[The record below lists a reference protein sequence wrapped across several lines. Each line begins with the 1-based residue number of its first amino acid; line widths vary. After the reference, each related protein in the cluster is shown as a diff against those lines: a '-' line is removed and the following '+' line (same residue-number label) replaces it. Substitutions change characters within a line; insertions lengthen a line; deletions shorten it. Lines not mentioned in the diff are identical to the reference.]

1 MGLVTSSVKKASL
14 FAMDGPSGLAKW
26 KFQFNPSELSLT
38 LERPWS
44 DGTNTHNASRA
55 GLTWGEPKT
64 DSLEFDTLLDE
75 SEYLVDEDA
84 GGVAALT
91 AISTASALAS
101 LAGGNALVQA
111 MLPKNDKS
119 ILEPLDKLAK
129 LAEPYE
135 ATAATGTAKKILQP
149 VLRFKWGEFKFVG
162 VITKLDTKILLWD
175 DKGKPRRAELKIE
188 MSGRYEGKDGN
199 VWKVSDPSKLF
210 DAEKATK
217 TGKEKTTETPDTEVE
232 LS

>member
-1 MGLVTSSVKKASL
+1 MGLVSSSIKKASL
-14 FAMDGPSGLAKW
+14 FAMDGPAGLAKW

-44 DGTNTHNASRA
+44 DATNTHNAARA
-55 GLTWGEPKT
+55 GLTWGEAKT

-75 SEYLVDEDA
+75 SEYLTDEDA
-84 GGVAALT
+84 GGMAALT
-91 AISTASALAS
+91 AISTVTALAS
-101 LAGGNALVQA
+101 LGGGNALIQA
-111 MLPKNDKS
+111 MMPKNDKS
-119 ILEPLDKLAK
+119 ILDPLDKLAK

-135 ATAATGTAKKILQP
+135 ATAGTAKKILQP

-175 DKGKPRRAELKIE
+175 EKGKPRRAELKIE

-199 VWKVSDPSKLF
+199 VWKVSDPSKMF
-210 DAEKATK
+210 DAEKPSK
-217 TGKEKTTETPDTEVE
+217 TGTEKTSETPDTEVE
-232 LS
+232 L